1 MIALALEYK
10 YTAQL
15 IKGRVER
22 FPFDESYLQCLR
34 NRDFPTEQHFV
45 AYFNKLLPIKLC
57 SRLDSSRLSLQ
68 TRVALLTLP
77 PAREI
82 DSLVQSYRA
91 AVVGPRDMVETDNVE
106 GQKLY
111 E

>member
-1 MIALALEYK
+1 
-10 YTAQL
+10 
-15 IKGRVER
+15 VELV
-22 FPFDESYLQCLR
+22 PFDESYLQCLR

-77 PAREI
+77 PERSTRLFNRTARRLLARETW
-82 DSLVQSYRA
+82 LRQTMRRA
-91 AVVGPRDMVETDNVE
+91 RSFTSSSPDRRRT
-106 GQKLY
+106 
-111 E
+111 